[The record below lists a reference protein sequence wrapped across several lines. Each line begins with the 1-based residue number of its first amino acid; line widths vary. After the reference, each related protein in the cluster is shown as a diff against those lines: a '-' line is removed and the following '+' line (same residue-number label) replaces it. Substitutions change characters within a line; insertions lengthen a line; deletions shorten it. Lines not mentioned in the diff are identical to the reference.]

1 VVASSL
7 YRCLA
12 GRTHG
17 GKRDD
22 IDVPAGKLS
31 PRRRAFGQS
40 SKNRFEAVMTRVM
53 KMVRFGGSQKNPVNA
68 RAQ

>member
-1 VVASSL
+1 MVASSL

-22 IDVPAGKLS
+22 IDVRAGKLS
-31 PRRRAFGQS
+31 LRRRAFGQS
-40 SKNRFEAVMTRVM
+40 FKNRFEAVVTCVM
-53 KMVRFGGSQKNPVNA
+53 KLVRFRG
-68 RAQ
+68 R

>member
-1 VVASSL
+1 MIASSL
-7 YRCLA
+7 YRCFA

-22 IDVPAGKLS
+22 IHVPAGKLS

-40 SKNRFEAVMTRVM
+40 FENRFEAVMARVM
-53 KMVRFGGSQKNPVNA
+53 NMVRFGGS
-68 RAQ
+68 

>member
-1 VVASSL
+1 MVASSL

-40 SKNRFEAVMTRVM
+40 FKDCFEAVMARVM
-53 KMVRFGGSQKNPVNA
+53 NMVRFGGS
-68 RAQ
+68 